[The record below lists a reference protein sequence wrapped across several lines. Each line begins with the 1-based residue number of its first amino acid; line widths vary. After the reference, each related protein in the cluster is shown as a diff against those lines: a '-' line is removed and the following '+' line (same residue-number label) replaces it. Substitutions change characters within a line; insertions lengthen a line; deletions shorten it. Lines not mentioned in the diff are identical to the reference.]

1 VGDASER
8 SDPPSTRAEGALQVT
23 RRPDALASP
32 AGRPGPE
39 QRRDLIGARLL
50 RDPSQYRPSSPAPR
64 AEATA
69 TPKGAWDMTT
79 IAAERPDTEIPVILG
94 VDTHLDFHV
103 AVTVDHLGRR
113 LGEASVPTTAKGY
126 EELLRWA
133 EGFGPVRCAGVE
145 GTSSYGAGLARHL
158 RTKGVEV
165 LEVGRPEPRRR
176 RSRRSVEKS
185 DPSDAEAAARAVLA
199 GEASGVPKSAD
210 GHVEMIRALRAAR
223 RSAIKAR
230 TQAANQ
236 LQALRVTAPEQLRRR
251 LRGLSTKE
259 LASAAARFR
268 LADVPRDVPT
278 ATRFALR
285 SVARRYG
292 VLSEEIAE
300 LEAHLDR
307 LVAEAA
313 PGLVSLPGI
322 GTDSAATL
330 LIVAGDNPQRLGSE
344 ASFASLCG
352 VSPIEASSGK
362 VVRHRLN
369 RGGNRQANRALYMT
383 CLARMR
389 RDPRT
394 KEYVARRTQEGKSK
408 REIIR
413 CLKRYLAREVYRV
426 LVSCGPRS
434 SSTEPREE
442 AHSSVA

>member
-1 VGDASER
+1 MR
-8 SDPPSTRAEGALQVT
+8 T
-23 RRPDALASP
+23 
-32 AGRPGPE
+32 
-39 QRRDLIGARLL
+39 IG
-50 RDPSQYRPSSPAPR
+50 
-64 AEATA
+64 
-69 TPKGAWDMTT
+69 
-79 IAAERPDTEIPVILG
+79 AERPNTEVTVILG
-94 VDTHLDFHV
+94 VDTHLDFHTAV
-103 AVTVDHLGRR
+103 AVDHLGRR
-113 LGEASVPTTAKGY
+113 LGDSSVPTTVKGY
-126 EELLRWA
+126 EGLLRWA

-158 RTKGVEV
+158 RARGIEV
-165 LEVGRPEPRRR
+165 LEVERPRHRR
-176 RSRRSVEKS
+176 RSSRSNLQKS

-210 GHVEMIRALRAAR
+210 GRVEMIRTLRTAR
-223 RSAIKAR
+223 RSAMKAR

-236 LQALRVTAPEQLRRR
+236 LQALRVTAPEELRKR

-259 LASAAARFR
+259 LVSVAARFR
-268 LADVPRDVPT
+268 LAGDPSDVPA
-278 ATRFALR
+278 ATKFALR
-285 SVARRYG
+285 SVARRYE
-292 VLSEEIAE
+292 VLSEEISE

-307 LVAEAA
+307 LVGQVA
-313 PGLVSLPGI
+313 PELVSLLGI

-369 RGGNRQANRALYMT
+369 RGGNREANRALYMI

-394 KEYVARRTQEGKSK
+394 QEYVARRTQEGKSK

-426 LVSCGPRS
+426 LISCGANS
-434 SSTEPREE
+434 LLSEPKDRV
-442 AHSSVA
+442 HSSVA